1 MSQHHQDEHQ
11 EEHHHTHEHEHSH
24 SMHHHHGGG
33 NIKVAFFLNLSFT
46 IIEIIGGIWTNS
58 IAILSD
64 ALHDFGDSI
73 SLGVAWYL
81 EKYSTKKPDSKFSF
95 GYARFSVL
103 GALINSV
110 ILIVGSLLIL
120 YKSIFR
126 ILTPESVNAKGM
138 LFLALLG
145 IAINGLAVL
154 RLKKGSSLNEKVVY
168 WHLME
173 DVLGWIVVL
182 IASIV
187 LMFVDIPILD
197 PILSISITCYILY
210 NVSKSLKEVLNVLLQ
225 GVPSHLSIDEIQ
237 NDIVRE
243 MGEVSPHHIHIWSL
257 EGERNLI
264 SMHIVLK
271 DDTNQE
277 EIVRIKKGIRELM
290 HKKGI
295 EHVTLEIE
303 FESEHC
309 EAYECE

>member
-1 MSQHHQDEHQ
+1 MAKTHQ
-11 EEHHHTHEHEHSH
+11 EEHQHEHEHQHSH
-24 SMHHHHGGG
+24 AGHHHHSGG
-33 NIKVAFFLNLSFT
+33 NIKIAFFLNLFFT
-46 IIEIIGGIWTNS
+46 MIEIVGGIWTNS

-73 SLGVAWYL
+73 SLGIAWYL
-81 EKYSTKKPDSKFSF
+81 EKYSTKKPDSRFSF
-95 GYARFSVL
+95 GYARFSLL

-120 YKSIFR
+120 YKSVFR
-126 ILTPESVNAKGM
+126 ILTPESVNAEGM
-138 LFLALLG
+138 LLLALMG

-173 DVLGWIVVL
+173 DVLGWIVVF
-182 IASIV
+182 IASVI

-210 NVSKSLKEVLNVLLQ
+210 NVSKNLKEVLNVLLQ
-225 GVPSHLSIDEIQ
+225 GVPSHLSIAEIEK
-237 NDIVRE
+237 DIIRE
-243 MGEVSPHHIHIWSL
+243 MGEISPHHIHIWSL

-264 SMHIVLK
+264 SMHVILK
-271 DDTNQE
+271 DDTKRE
-277 EIVRIKKGIRELM
+277 EIVEIKRAIRELM
-290 HKKGI
+290 HAKGI
-295 EHVTLEIE
+295 DHVTLEIE
-303 FESEHC
+303 FASEHC